1 MGQAVRALREF
12 FAIRSLA
19 TRMNPL
25 RYGCDRNP
33 WPHVIGAMVSLA
45 LSTAALGADGWT
57 PLTDGWT
64 RYTNER
70 FGTIVEFPLHLFK
83 PTTPP
88 ENGDGRALDAG
99 DGARIFVF
107 ASYGPSTV
115 TEDFSG
121 YKAWLL
127 SESGLERISYKA
139 EGANWLAFSGRE
151 GPDIVYVKV
160 VEGCGAAHEV
170 HIRYP
175 SAMKT
180 HYDAI
185 VGRISRSLTCL
196 GRGRS

>member
-1 MGQAVRALREF
+1 MEASVRRDTRVDCASSRVGQAVRALREF

-25 RYGCDRNP
+25 RYGRDRNP
-33 WPHVIGAMVSLA
+33 WPHVIGALVSLA

-57 PLTDGWT
+57 PFTDGWT

-121 YKAWLL
+121 VQGVAPRAKTDL
-127 SESGLERISYKA
+127 SGSATRPRVRTGLHSR
-139 EGANWLAFSGRE
+139 
-151 GPDIVYVKV
+151 
-160 VEGCGAAHEV
+160 
-170 HIRYP
+170 
-175 SAMKT
+175 
-180 HYDAI
+180 
-185 VGRISRSLTCL
+185 VGRDRTSSTWKSWRGVAPRMRSTSDI
-196 GRGRS
+196 RRQ